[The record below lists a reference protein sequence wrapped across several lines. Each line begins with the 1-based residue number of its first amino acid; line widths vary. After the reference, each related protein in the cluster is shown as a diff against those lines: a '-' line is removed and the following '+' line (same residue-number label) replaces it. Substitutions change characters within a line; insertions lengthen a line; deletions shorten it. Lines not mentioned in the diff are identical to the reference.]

1 MTESTFLNSLESE
14 FLSVRSGTT
23 SEWETTNPVLQASEF
38 GLDSETKQIKFGDGQ
53 TAWLDLPYLVSSE
66 TIGEISSGDHTHE
79 PEPMSIFRGGRKF
92 PSDLDATSVDPAD
105 SITGELE
112 LASTCM
118 VLHVVTEYPTRVRV
132 YMDSASQT
140 ADELRAIGD
149 EPIGGN
155 HGVLMDLVT
164 TEDDLVWTN
173 LNTVFSKYEGYPQD
187 TIFPITLTNLDDQ
200 ARVITATFAYVQL
213 EGQLN

>member
-14 FLSVRSGTT
+14 VLSIRSGTT
-23 SEWETTNPVLQASEF
+23 SEWQATNPVLQASEF
-38 GLDSETKQIKFGDGQ
+38 GLDSETKQIKVGDGQ
-53 TAWLDLPYLVSSE
+53 TAWHDLPYLVSSE

-79 PEPMSIFRGGRKF
+79 PEPYTIYRAGHQF
-92 PSDLDATSVDPAD
+92 PSDLDATSVDPND

-118 VLHVVTEYPTRVRV
+118 VLHVATEYPTRVRV
-132 YMDSASQT
+132 YMDSASQI

-149 EPIGGN
+149 EPTGGN

-164 TEDDLVWTN
+164 TESDLLWTN
-173 LNTVFSKYEGYPQD
+173 LNTVFSKYEGYMEE
-187 TIFPITLTNLDDQ
+187 TTFTITLTNLDDE
-200 ARVITATFAYVQL
+200 ARIIKATFSWLPL
-213 EGQLN
+213 EGILG

>member
-14 FLSVRSGTT
+14 VLSIRSGTT
-23 SEWETTNPVLQASEF
+23 SEWQATNPVLQASEF
-38 GLDSETKQIKFGDGQ
+38 GLDSETKQIKVGDGQ
-53 TAWLDLPYLVSSE
+53 TAWHDLPYLVSSE
-66 TIGEISSGDHTHE
+66 TIGEISRS
-79 PEPMSIFRGGRKF
+79 GRKF

-213 EGQLN
+213 EGQLI